1 MNGSE
6 QKCVVVIDNSLP
18 LGLIANTAAILGTTL
33 GARLPQMVGRDV
45 CDATGNTH
53 CGINTVPTTVL
64 QAGEELLKTIRTR
77 LFEPEFS
84 DVLAVDFSDVA
95 QRIHIYEDYLKEAEE
110 THTDAFQYFGIA
122 LYGDK
127 KKVNRLTGML
137 PLLRA

>member
-33 GARLPQMVGRDV
+33 GATLPQMVGRDV
-45 CDATGNTH
+45 CDASGNAH
-53 CGINTVPTTVL
+53 RGINTVPTTVL
-64 QAGEELLKTIRTR
+64 QAGEELLKSIRQK
-77 LFEPEFS
+77 LYEPEFA
-84 DVLAVDFSDVA
+84 DLLAVDFSDVA
-95 QRIHIYEDYLKEAEE
+95 QRIHVYEDYLTEAEKTE
-110 THTDAFQYFGIA
+110 TSAFQYFGIA

>member
-1 MNGSE
+1 MNQTE
-6 QKCVVVIDNSLP
+6 QKCVMVIDGTLP

-33 GARLPQMVGRDV
+33 GARLPQVVGRDV
-45 CDATGNTH
+45 CDAAGNTH

-64 QAGEELLKTIRTR
+64 QAGEELLRTLR
-77 LFEPEFS
+77 AKLYEPEFAE
-84 DVLAVDFSDVA
+84 VLAVDFSDVA
-95 QRIHIYEDYLKEAEE
+95 QRIHVYEDYLAEAEQ
-110 THTDAFQYFGIA
+110 TQTSAFRYFGIA

>member
-1 MNGSE
+1 MNEPE

-33 GARLPQMVGRDV
+33 GATLPQMVGRDV
-45 CDATGNTH
+45 CDASGNAH
-53 CGINTVPTTVL
+53 RGINTVPTTVL
-64 QAGEELLKTIRTR
+64 QAGEELLRSIRQK
-77 LFEPEFS
+77 LYEPEFA
-84 DVLAVDFSDVA
+84 DLLAVDFSDVA
-95 QRIHIYEDYLKEAEE
+95 QRIHIYEDYLREAEKIE
-110 THTDAFQYFGIA
+110 TSAFQYFGIA

>member
-1 MNGSE
+1 MNETE

-33 GARLPQMVGRDV
+33 GATLPQMVGRDV
-45 CDATGNTH
+45 CDADGNAH
-53 CGINTVPTTVL
+53 RGINTVPTTVL
-64 QAGEELLKTIRTR
+64 QADEERLKLIR
-77 LFEPEFS
+77 LKLYEPEFS
-84 DVLAVDFSDVA
+84 GVVAVDFSDVA
-95 QRIHIYEDYLKEAEE
+95 QRIHVYEDYVCEAEK
-110 THTDAFQYFGIA
+110 TQTDGFQYFGVA

>member
-1 MNGSE
+1 MNQPE
-6 QKCVVVIDNSLP
+6 QKCVMVIDGTLP

-33 GARLPQMVGRDV
+33 GARLPHVVGRDV

-53 CGINTVPTTVL
+53 LGINTVPTTVL
-64 QAGEELLKTIRTR
+64 QAGEELLRTLR
-77 LFEPEFS
+77 AKLYEPEFAE
-84 DVLAVDFSDVA
+84 VLAVDFSDVA
-95 QRIHIYEDYLKEAEE
+95 QRIHIYEDYLAEAERTE
-110 THTDAFQYFGIA
+110 TGAFRYFGIA